1 MDCEG
6 DQIFIVV
13 CWEAVGEAH
22 VRRAFP
28 WHHWFQAT
36 VKRDE
41 SQRRRLDEAVR
52 QMGPDLGFNFSMKRS
67 ETVFR
72 SCVHD
77 THPLMHM
84 SSLP

>member
-1 MDCEG
+1 MDCVG
-6 DQIFIVV
+6 DQIFFVV

-52 QMGPDLGFNFSMKRS
+52 QVVPNVGFNGKIRDD
-67 ETVFR
+67 VPL
-72 SCVHD
+72 CVHD
-77 THPLMHM
+77 TYHLMHL